1 MEKFEDLIASET
13 LILVDFYAT
22 WCGPC
27 KTMHPIL
34 EELKRIKGSALR
46 IAKVDV
52 DRHNELA
59 GRLRIQSIP
68 TLMLY
73 RKGELLWRQ
82 SGAMSLEQ
90 LKNIIANYE

>member
-27 KTMHPIL
+27 KTMRPIL